1 MKKNEALMTRAR
13 RINPVPADAFKN
25 LALSSEAQETLDTI
39 LQTALST
46 DRKEAALTPRAMRRP
61 LSATSSPRPT
71 NSLRTMAI
79 KTVAITAAA
88 AVVFGITTLG
98 TSDRPGRGADR
109 VWAAELVSIAEASP
123 RFLIQ
128 QEGWAVASVDEFRAD
143 YGEMTFQNGPNA
155 MDAGGPPGLYWM
167 DLHWVPAA
175 EHESLVKDRSRGA
188 SASWQIEIAGHEAV
202 LFQHQPTAPI
212 GTTFYAMWLQGG
224 HSMELR
230 TDVIPTV
237 DEFKAVAATLQTV
250 DVDTWLSAMPASVVK
265 PDEREDAV
273 DKILARLPVPASLD
287 VEALKQSE
295 MVRSDSSLDYD
306 VMNAVVCGWIQ
317 QWVDGTKAG
326 DERAVREAVASIGWP
341 GWAER
346 DNHGQWSSFLSDIAE
361 GMKTNTPVN
370 GDRSLP
376 IGVTYQR
383 HIGCPE
389 A

>member
-128 QEGWAVASVDEFRAD
+128 QEGWTVARVDEFRAD
-143 YGEMTFQNGPNA
+143 YGEMTFENGKDCNLLPLKE
-155 MDAGGPPGLYWM
+155 GCYWIS
-167 DLHWVPAA
+167 LFWRPADTHDDYFA
-175 EHESLVKDRSRGA
+175 DRKRGA
-188 SASWQIEIAGHEAV
+188 DSSSRTTIAGHETVVFESANV
-202 LFQHQPTAPI
+202 F
-212 GTTFYAMWLQGG
+212 GTTYEAMWLDGDD
-224 HSMELR
+224 SLELR
-230 TDVIPTV
+230 SDLIPNL
-237 DEFKAVAATLQTV
+237 DEFNAVAATLQTV

-295 MVRSDSSLDYD
+295 MVMNDSSLDYD

-326 DERAVREAVASIGWP
+326 DKRAIREAVASIGWP